1 MESEKVRA
9 RHRKTLCEDHLNPT
23 CQRYAEAL
31 VCNREVLCEAYECK
45 EALSK
50 VSEGQEDRLDI
61 DVPLETWAEVRAFVK
76 DDEGQK
82 ERFATLADM
91 FYILHHI
98 SQDALEWAD
107 LMVRSTFGE
116 DIAAEGYWAG
126 ER

>member
-1 MESEKVRA
+1 MDQASPPLPGRDCRVSSLTLKVHQGDHNATYFPVESEKVRA
-9 RHRKTLCEDHLNPT
+9 RHRETLCEEHLNPT

-76 DDEGQK
+76 DDEDECPK
-82 ERFATLADM
+82 C
-91 FYILHHI
+91 
-98 SQDALEWAD
+98 
-107 LMVRSTFGE
+107 GE
-116 DIAAEGYWAG
+116 YFE
-126 ER
+126 